1 VTNQTATGSREPD
14 KGRHLIFD
22 SYEEAMEAWSAL
34 TPEQQKTTEG
44 PRQAVP
50 DLWIFNKPSGV

>member
-1 VTNQTATGSREPD
+1 MANKEPD
-14 KGRHLIFD
+14 KDRHLIFD